1 MKFSDFIS
9 IHPDTLTKLLKKY
22 AVLIERYDQYNIES
36 QELYSD
42 MPIAEHVH
50 ALFDSAT
57 TDVACSDFFYHSFNG
72 ELYLCFKIK
81 CYGPH
86 IFTIGIKLSHV
97 KQYIVFPEF
106 KNSYL
111 LWGKN
116 AQSLIGANIA
126 EIPLHINLEDYV
138 LSIGGGYQ
146 LSDERKKFQSTFSI
160 QYAHNKNSSFYIFT
174 ELKPNQKELIVTD
187 VLEFKKDHNKN
198 TKMIDSYCYAPS
210 SDPEIIARVKHT
222 GSDPAFYHQI
232 IEAWRAN
239 RLTGKFEKVNPKL
252 VTKCANEGYGSE

>member
-1 MKFSDFIS
+1 MLRAA
-9 IHPDTLTKLLKKY
+9 H
-22 AVLIERYDQYNIES
+22 
-36 QELYSD
+36 
-42 MPIAEHVH
+42 
-50 ALFDSAT
+50 
-57 TDVACSDFFYHSFNG
+57 
-72 ELYLCFKIK
+72 
-81 CYGPH
+81 
-86 IFTIGIKLSHV
+86 FTIGIKLSHV

-174 ELKPNQKELIVTD
+174 ELKPNQR
-187 VLEFKKDHNKN
+187 N
-198 TKMIDSYCYAPS
+198 
-210 SDPEIIARVKHT
+210 
-222 GSDPAFYHQI
+222 
-232 IEAWRAN
+232 
-239 RLTGKFEKVNPKL
+239 
-252 VTKCANEGYGSE
+252 